1 MGHYIAIIHK
11 DKGSS
16 FGVLFPDVPG
26 CYSAGKTTIEAF
38 TNATEALS
46 MHIESLEAEGM
57 DIPPARSLEELKL
70 DKEFVEQAIDGM
82 LFYIPL
88 FANVG
93 RKKRVNITVEENL
106 LGAIDTEAAKRGLTR
121 TSFLLQSAK
130 KEILKAG

>member
-26 CYSAGKTTIEAF
+26 CYSAGKSVMEAF

-46 MHIESLEAEGM
+46 MHIEALEAEGM
-57 DIPPARSLEELKL
+57 NIPPACSLEKLKL
-70 DKEFVEQAIDGM
+70 DKKFVEQAKGGT
-82 LFYIPL
+82 LLYIPL

-93 RKKRVNITVEENL
+93 RKKRVNITVEENFL
-106 LGAIDTEAAKRGLTR
+106 DAIDIEAAKRGLTR
-121 TSFLLQSAK
+121 TSFLLQSVK